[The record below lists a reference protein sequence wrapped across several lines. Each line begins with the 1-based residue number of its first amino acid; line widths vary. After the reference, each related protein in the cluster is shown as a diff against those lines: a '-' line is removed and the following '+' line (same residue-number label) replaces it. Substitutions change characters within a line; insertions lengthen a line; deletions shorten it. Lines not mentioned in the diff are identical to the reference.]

1 MYRSRNLFVAQG
13 RVLIPE
19 FKAGGNYGYLKV
31 TCLEKPW
38 QQKLF
43 LHHNVYFMQYNLTI
57 WSLRNAF
64 TRIKLNVSRM
74 NTPVKYTDC
83 MDEINKCHKIVGL
96 KGGGGHSQEIIKL
109 SSFINTKEDYY
120 QRVT

>member
-1 MYRSRNLFVAQG
+1 MDIS
-13 RVLIPE
+13 
-19 FKAGGNYGYLKV
+19 KV

-96 KGGGGHSQEIIKL
+96 KGGGDIFKKL
-109 SSFINTKEDYY
+109 LNY
-120 QRVT
+120 QVL